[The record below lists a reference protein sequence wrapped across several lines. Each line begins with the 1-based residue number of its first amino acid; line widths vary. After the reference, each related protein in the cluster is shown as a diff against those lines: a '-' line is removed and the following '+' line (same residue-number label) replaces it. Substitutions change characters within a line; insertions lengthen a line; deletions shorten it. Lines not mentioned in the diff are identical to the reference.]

1 MRLGRRTLLGAG
13 IAATMPLGAARA
25 QADNTVRVGVLT
37 DLSGVYRDVGGPTSV
52 ACARQAADEFTAAN
66 PDIKVEVVAADHQ
79 NKPDIGLGIA
89 REWFDRGGVDIV
101 TDINNSALAIGLR
114 TLAEER
120 DKVELVTSAGTS
132 DLTGK
137 IAVPTCCTGA
147 GTLGVSRIPREAPW
161 CGRVATN
168 GISSPPTMPLAT
180 LWRMT
185 RLSL

>member
-25 QADNTVRVGVLT
+25 QADNTVRIGVLT

-132 DLTGK
+132 DLHRE
-137 IAVPTCCTGA
+137 ILQSQLAA
-147 GTLGVSRIPREAPW
+147 LELGHLVSRAFHGKRPGADGWRQMVLRHPRL
-161 CGRVATN
+161 C
-168 GISSPPTMPLAT
+168 
-180 LWRMT
+180 LWPRHGG
-185 RLSL
+185 